1 MNAED
6 YIRKQIQRIL
16 SEGGEAEKP
25 SPEKPKP
32 SAPEGEKKKK
42 RAARRGKKKGG
53 QLKVSVGKGGRK
65 EAIGKSAARVEAD
78 PSGLLSDL
86 GASLG
91 KGNNDAQRILG
102 LVRSAIYG
110 TDVMAA
116 AYVGANLI
124 TRQDGSKQI
133 NIAVKALKPRDGV
146 YFMEHVLVAAQ
157 NTGQLSNLTQNVT
170 LATGGGG
177 LSITFE

>member
-6 YIRKQIQRIL
+6 YIRSKIRRIL
-16 SEGGEAEKP
+16 SEGEQQPEQKQK
-25 SPEKPKP
+25 EKPK
-32 SAPEGEKKKK
+32 KKKK
-42 RAARRGKKKGG
+42 KSSGKVIAKY
-53 QLKVSVGKGGRK
+53 GKGRH
-65 EAIGKSAARVEAD
+65 SAAVAGSKARVESD
-78 PSGLLSDL
+78 PSGLLGDL
-86 GASLG
+86 GAEVP
-91 KGNNDAQRILG
+91 DADTDVQKILG

-170 LATGGGG
+170 LSTGGGG

>member
-1 MNAED
+1 M
-6 YIRKQIQRIL
+6 
-16 SEGGEAEKP
+16 G
-25 SPEKPKP
+25 
-32 SAPEGEKKKK
+32 
-42 RAARRGKKKGG
+42 
-53 QLKVSVGKGGRK
+53 
-65 EAIGKSAARVEAD
+65 
-78 PSGLLSDL
+78 DL
-86 GASLG
+86 GAEVP
-91 KGNNDAQRILG
+91 DADTDVQKILG

-170 LATGGGG
+170 LSTGGGG